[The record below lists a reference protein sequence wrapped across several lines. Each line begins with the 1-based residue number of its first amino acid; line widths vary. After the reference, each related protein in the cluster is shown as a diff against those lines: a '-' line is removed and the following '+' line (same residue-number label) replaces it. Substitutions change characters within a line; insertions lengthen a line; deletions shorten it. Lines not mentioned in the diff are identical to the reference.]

1 MSIVAD
7 EIQTQP
13 DLWRRAGALAADAA
27 LLLPARGERV
37 CVVGCGTSL
46 YMAQAWAALREAAG
60 HGETDAFAAS
70 ELPAAR
76 EYDVLVAISRS
87 GTTTEV
93 VHALQRGLAPRTV
106 ALTALM
112 DSAVSDAAGDVIDL
126 SFADER
132 SVVQTRFATTALS
145 LLRALVDPESIEPA
159 VADARRALSEP
170 LPASPSEIE
179 EWTFLGRGWT
189 AGLAFEA
196 ALKLRETA
204 QAWTE
209 AYPAF
214 EYRHGPIA
222 IAAPWRVV
230 WSLGPLHP
238 DIAEDIRRTGA
249 SVVAPDLDPLATLVL
264 AQRTAVALAE
274 SRGLAPDE
282 PRNLTRS
289 IVLSDGEADLLSSR
303 GA

>member
-1 MSIVAD
+1 LPTKS
-7 EIQTQP
+7 
-13 DLWRRAGALAADAA
+13 RRSPTCGAGPAADAA

-37 CVVGCGTSL
+37 CVAGCGTSL
-46 YMAQAWAALREAAG
+46 YMAQGWAALREAAG
-60 HGETDAFAAS
+60 HGETDAFPAS

-93 VHALQRGLAPRTV
+93 VHALQRGLAARTD
-106 ALTALM
+106 ALTALT
-112 DSAVSDAAGDVIDL
+112 DSPVSDAAGDVIDL

-179 EWTFLGRGWT
+179 EWTFLGRGWA

-196 ALKLRETA
+196 ALKLGRRGG
-204 QAWTE
+204 
-209 AYPAF
+209 PA
-214 EYRHGPIA
+214 
-222 IAAPWRVV
+222 
-230 WSLGPLHP
+230 
-238 DIAEDIRRTGA
+238 
-249 SVVAPDLDPLATLVL
+249 
-264 AQRTAVALAE
+264 
-274 SRGLAPDE
+274 
-282 PRNLTRS
+282 
-289 IVLSDGEADLLSSR
+289 LLPGRLIR